1 MASYPIIQEREGEWT
16 SNEMIE
22 ILGFRIPAFFVYGS
36 QGPELLCDFIT
47 NFQTKPDDVFIVSYP
62 KSGTTWVQEIVWQIY
77 HDGEISHKVLG
88 DRILYIEKAL
98 LPESTHLDIKSMPS
112 PRLFKSHLSYDA
124 IPKSTDEAKTTCK
137 YIYVA
142 RNPKDAAVSSYK
154 FMGSFGTNGMNAP
167 WEFYAKLFIEG
178 KTVYNNWS
186 DHVLGWWKH
195 RHDPNV
201 LFLKYEDLQ
210 KDLQSNV
217 RMISKFLNKPL
228 SEEVISLIT
237 EQCTFKGMMKN
248 VQSFTLGDK
257 IEGPKFLCKGAVG
270 SWKEHF
276 TPELN
281 QRFEKEVLA
290 KLKGSGLAFDFEFY
304 CSTSSPISKR
314 ELKMCSWLLTPS
326 QGQLEIIWQIY
337 NNGETTSKNIFERV
351 PFLEFSTS
359 PILGEFADIAKV
371 PSPRLI
377 KSHLPYSIIPK
388 GSSDGTKCKYIY
400 IARNP
405 KDVAVSYF
413 HFTVSLKSSGNGY
426 NGPWEFFSKLF
437 IDGNVGWNKWNDHVP
452 GWWKHK
458 DDPNVLFLKYED
470 LKKDLPSQVRLTANF
485 LNKPLSEN
493 IINRIAE
500 QCSFNG
506 MTKDLS
512 RYMVH
517 VNESQ
522 TSILRKGVVGDW
534 KNYFTPELNE
544 RFEKEVLSKIEGTG
558 LEFDFEL

>member
-178 KTVYNNWS
+178 KIYNKWS

-257 IEGPKFLCKGAVG
+257 IEGPKFLCKGVVG
-270 SWKEHF
+270 NWKEHF

-290 KLKGSGLAFDFEFY
+290 KLKGSGL
-304 CSTSSPISKR
+304 
-314 ELKMCSWLLTPS
+314 
-326 QGQLEIIWQIY
+326 
-337 NNGETTSKNIFERV
+337 
-351 PFLEFSTS
+351 
-359 PILGEFADIAKV
+359 
-371 PSPRLI
+371 
-377 KSHLPYSIIPK
+377 
-388 GSSDGTKCKYIY
+388 
-400 IARNP
+400 
-405 KDVAVSYF
+405 
-413 HFTVSLKSSGNGY
+413 
-426 NGPWEFFSKLF
+426 
-437 IDGNVGWNKWNDHVP
+437 
-452 GWWKHK
+452 
-458 DDPNVLFLKYED
+458 
-470 LKKDLPSQVRLTANF
+470 
-485 LNKPLSEN
+485 
-493 IINRIAE
+493 
-500 QCSFNG
+500 
-506 MTKDLS
+506 
-512 RYMVH
+512 
-517 VNESQ
+517 
-522 TSILRKGVVGDW
+522 
-534 KNYFTPELNE
+534 
-544 RFEKEVLSKIEGTG
+544 
-558 LEFDFEL
+558 EFDFEL